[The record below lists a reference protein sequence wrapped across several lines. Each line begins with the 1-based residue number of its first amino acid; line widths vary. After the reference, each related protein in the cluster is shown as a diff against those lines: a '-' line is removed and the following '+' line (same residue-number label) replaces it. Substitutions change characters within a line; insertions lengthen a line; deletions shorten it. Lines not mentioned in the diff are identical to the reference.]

1 MALKLKP
8 ISIKIKLRV
17 KAKLLILMVHSMKA
31 LFLLDKEM
39 AMGCIS
45 PNSRS
50 MRENGNPTA
59 SKAKVVMKSFLE
71 VNYIKALSKTTNFK
85 DKALSNHTIS
95 STLES
100 GMKEKSRAMAQKLI
114 SGEESMTKTCNK
126 KLNMT
131 KTKTMTVTITKVIL

>member
-17 KAKLLILMVHSMKA
+17 KAKLHILMVHSMKA
-31 LFLLDKEM
+31 PFLLDKET

-71 VNYIKALSKTTNFK
+71 VNYIKALFKTTNFK
-85 DKALSNHTIS
+85 DKALLSHTIT

-100 GMKEKSRAMAQKLI
+100 GMKEKSRAMAQKLNF
-114 SGEESMTKTCNK
+114 GEESMTKTCNK

-131 KTKTMTVTITKVIL
+131 KTKTMTVTIMKVIL